1 MPAVRTIDKRIGS
14 VRKVDPSNSE
24 RVVAAQQTLLRAS
37 GIAAAK
43 GVTRVA
49 DITGLDRLGIP
60 VHSAILPRSNDGLSV
75 FTGKGLT
82 SVDSRT
88 GALMEAIERQTA
100 IYAEVPQLE
109 GSYPKLRA
117 GNIAVADPRSFN
129 HKLRDEYSESREYRW
144 MEGYDL
150 LAEEPVLV
158 PSGLAGYG
166 PQYTGAQSPYEVN
179 SSNGLASGN
188 CFAEAV
194 CHALCE
200 LLERDA
206 WTMAELRS
214 QWIPFARAQ
223 ALFGTEVAALGA
235 DDPDAYPRIDLDDAG
250 EPFIELMHKFRSAG
264 FSPVIRDLTSD
275 FGIPCA
281 IASVADD
288 SLPGFPQAHSG
299 MGAHPNARIA
309 VVRALTELAQSRVVD
324 IQGVRED
331 LRPAGVKVHPA
342 GTKTQRVQKIQT
354 ERWMLQQAGIERQ
367 FRDITSTENE
377 DIAAD
382 IRLILSRLAQSG
394 IERVIVV
401 DLSEP
406 GGIFSVVR
414 VLVPGL
420 EFWALDQGKLGPRA
434 TQFWQEHV

>member
-1 MPAVRTIDKRIGS
+1 MFAAGPINKRIGS
-14 VRKVDPSNSE
+14 VRKIDASNSE
-24 RVVAAQQTLLRAS
+24 RVVSAEQTLLHAH
-37 GIAAAK
+37 GIAAVK
-43 GVTRVA
+43 GVTRLA
-49 DITGLDRLGIP
+49 NITGLDRVGIP
-60 VHSAILPRSNDGLSV
+60 VHSAILPRSDDGLSV

-82 SVDSRT
+82 AIDSRA

-100 IYAEVPQLE
+100 LYAEVPQIE
-109 GSYPKLRA
+109 GSYRKLRNGA
-117 GNIAVADPRSFN
+117 IAVADPLSFN
-129 HKLRDEYSESREYRW
+129 HKLRDEYDEHREYRW
-144 MEGYDL
+144 MQAYDL
-150 LAEEPVLV
+150 LADESVLL

-166 PQYTGAQSPYEVN
+166 PRYAGSRSPYEVN

-206 WTMAELRS
+206 WTLAELRS

-223 ALFGTEVAALGA
+223 ALFGTGAAGLGA
-235 DDPDAYPRIDLDDAG
+235 DDPSAYPLIDLSDAG
-250 EPFIELMHKFRSAG
+250 EPFAELMQKFENAG
-264 FSPVIRDLTSD
+264 LSPIIRDLTSD

-288 SLPGFPQAHSG
+288 SVPGFPQAHSG

-309 VVRALTELAQSRVVD
+309 IARAITELAQSRAVD

-331 LRPAGVKVHPA
+331 LKPAGIKVHPA
-342 GTKTQRVQKIQT
+342 DTKTQRVQRIQT
-354 ERWMLQQAGIERQ
+354 ERWMLQQAGIERR
-367 FRDITSTENE
+367 FRDIPSIENE
-377 DIAAD
+377 DIAED
-382 IRLILSRLAQSG
+382 IRLILSRLARNG
-394 IERVIVV
+394 IERVIVT

-406 GGIFSVVR
+406 GGMFSVVR
-414 VLVPGL
+414 VLIPGL
-420 EFWALDQGKLGPRA
+420 EFWALDQGKLGRRA